1 LGVLRQTAKLEQ
13 GLVVVAVAVAI
24 AVVGQLEAGAHA
36 LPPLARDAQQPL
48 VHWLDAVQVAA
59 QLATAPLLTQTEP
72 AQHVSDAHSSPGWAQ
87 GQGEAVEQTFAP
99 FVRGRQQ
106 PPAQSATPEQVAVH
120 LALAP
125 SE

>member
-13 GLVVVAVAVAI
+13 GLVVVAE
-24 AVVGQLEAGAHA
+24 QLEAGAHA

-59 QLATAPLLTQTEP
+59 QLATDPLLTQTEP

-87 GQGEAVEQTFAP
+87 GHGEAVKQTFVP